1 MKWMAAGI
9 LLVVMAGCAPEAP
22 VPLDRPDLGIAV
34 TFPGKPQGAR
44 LVTPTP
50 YGEIEWFSH
59 SWHPGGR
66 LDEDFHTAVG
76 NLPPGD
82 RGGDTPDAV
91 LRTHQAWLRKRFGAL
106 ERTDV
111 PVAKGPGFQY
121 RAPGPGGSHI
131 AGIVVV
137 RRGRLHIA
145 EATVRKAGDP
155 RVAAF
160 LDSFSVR

>member
-1 MKWMAAGI
+1 MKRVASGI
-9 LLVVMAGCAPEAP
+9 LLAALAACAPEAP
-22 VPLDRPDLGIAV
+22 VPLERPDLGIAV

-82 RGGDTPDAV
+82 RGGATPEAV
-91 LRTHQAWLRKRFGAL
+91 LRTQEAWLRQRFGSL
-106 ERTDV
+106 ERADLPT
-111 PVAKGPGFQY
+111 AQGPGFRY
-121 RAPGPGGSHI
+121 GAPGPGGSRI

-145 EATVRKAGDP
+145 EATVRKADDP

-160 LDSFSVR
+160 LESFSVH